1 VRCDAS
7 RYARVCA
14 RNDVTDVKQ
23 RMPMDV
29 MVEWD
34 QTTSAEGS
42 FARVSAVA
50 SAASLEHPTR
60 EVVTLYGVPTPES
73 LALALAAAVEAR
85 KAGEAT
91 PLATRDLRVSTA
103 DGAVGDAAW
112 HDRSTGEIIKR
123 ELSIPLTVLRE
134 TAAELLAEGEQGI
147 RRLLAGLL
155 MPEWPEGTRRALTLQ
170 VATAG
175 AATSDV
181 TLAQLREADA
191 DNFRDDE

>member
-1 VRCDAS
+1 
-7 RYARVCA
+7 
-14 RNDVTDVKQ
+14 
-23 RMPMDV
+23 MDV

-60 EVVTLYGVPTPES
+60 AVVTLYGVPTPES
-73 LALALAAAVEAR
+73 LSLALAAAVEAR
-85 KAGEAT
+85 KAGQAT
-91 PLATRDLRVSTA
+91 PLETRDLHLSTA
-103 DGAVGDAAW
+103 DGAVGGAAW
-112 HDRSTGEIIKR
+112 QDRSTGEIIRR
-123 ELSIPLTVLRE
+123 EMTIPLTVLRE

-175 AATSDV
+175 GTASEV

>member
-1 VRCDAS
+1 M
-7 RYARVCA
+7 
-14 RNDVTDVKQ
+14 T
-23 RMPMDV
+23 MDV

-50 SAASLEHPTR
+50 SAETLEQPTR
-60 EVVTLYGVPTPES
+60 QVVTLYGVPTPES

-91 PLATRDLRVSTA
+91 PRETRDLRVSTA

-112 HDRSTGEIIKR
+112 QDRSTGEIIRR
-123 ELSIPLTVLRE
+123 EMSIPLTVLRE
-134 TAAELLAEGEQGI
+134 TAAELLAEGGQGI

-170 VATAG
+170 VATIS
-175 AATSDV
+175 ATGPDV
-181 TLAQLREADA
+181 TLAQMREADA